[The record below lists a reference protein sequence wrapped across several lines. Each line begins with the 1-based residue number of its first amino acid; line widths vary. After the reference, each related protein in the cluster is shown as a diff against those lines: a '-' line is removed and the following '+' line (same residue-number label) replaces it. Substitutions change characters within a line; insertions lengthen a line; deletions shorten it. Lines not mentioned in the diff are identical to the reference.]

1 MSPTPASRSTSV
13 ATRLMLGVAAIAV
26 FCFGVTAAI
35 IYVRSSDT
43 LLASAKTGMTE
54 TAHLEAQRISSDVG
68 AAFVS
73 NQVFANSLLAQRHQ
87 DKMRETFSDVVL
99 RELRQHPDWT
109 GLGTLWEPQ
118 AFDGKDT
125 AYSNAEGHDASGR
138 YMVYWAWQG
147 DKQVRE
153 PLRDYDVPGVGDW
166 YLKARQQHRPTVV
179 EPYVYEIGGTKVLMT
194 TLTTPIMEDG
204 KFLGIINTDFGL
216 DKLQQRLAKL
226 RPLGEGHVRLLS
238 PGGAVIADRDAALV
252 GKKLE
257 DPGTRALLAD
267 IAKGQNVTREVA
279 DAQTGVTDVE
289 VYVPLQIG
297 QAQERFALGV
307 VVPRAVLMA
316 QARSLLWTII
326 AVGLCAALLLS
337 GGLYLLLR
345 RLVVKPLAD
354 AVEVS
359 GAVAAGRLD
368 SRIQYPRNDELGRL
382 FGALQRMQQQLRAV
396 LDAQKEMAQR
406 HDAGQTSYRM
416 DEAAFPGDYG
426 RMVHDSNALAASH
439 IAVTLRLAQ
448 IMGRY
453 AIGDFSEDMDRLPGE
468 KAVLTETM
476 DTVKQNLSD
485 MNREINRLA
494 SAAAAGDF
502 SVRGDA
508 QRFQYDFRAMVDS
521 LNQLMATAD
530 GNLDALSKLLQ
541 SIAAGDLTAR
551 MHGEFNGVFARMRDD
566 ANATAEQLAGIVG
579 RIQTAAV
586 SINGAASEI
595 AAGNDDLSRRTE
607 QQAASLE
614 ETAASMEELTS
625 TVKQNAEHARQANQ
639 LAVGAAAVASQGGD
653 VVSQV
658 VTTMSGIET
667 SSKKIADIISVID
680 GIAFQTNILALN
692 AAVEAARAGEQGR
705 GFAVV
710 ASEVR
715 TLAQRSAGAAKEIK
729 GLIDESVT
737 RVSEGSV
744 LVGQAGQTMQEIVAS
759 VQRVTDI
766 MGEISAASQEQY
778 AGIEQVN
785 QTVTQM
791 DEATQ
796 QNAALVEEA
805 TAAARSMEEQAGQLT
820 ATVALFKLDST
831 TASTVAAVARPGI
844 AGATPNAKAPA
855 AKTRSTPAKRSQAP
869 IRAVPS
875 TPASANEAQWHEF

>member
-1 MSPTPASRSTSV
+1 MSQTPLTRSTSV
-13 ATRLMLGVAAIAV
+13 VTRLMLGVAAIAV
-26 FCFGVTAAI
+26 LCFGVTAAI
-35 IYVRSSDT
+35 SYVRSSDA
-43 LLASAKTGMTE
+43 LLVSAKDGM
-54 TAHLEAQRISSDVG
+54 ANVARLEAQRIASDMD
-68 AAFVS
+68 AAFISHQTVAS
-73 NQVFANSLLAQRHQ
+73 SMLVQRHQ
-87 DKMRETFSDVVL
+87 SGQIRETFSDILL
-99 RELRQHPDWT
+99 RGLRQHPNWT
-109 GLGTLWEPQ
+109 AMGTMWEPET
-118 AFDGKDT
+118 FDGKDQ
-125 AYSNAEGHDASGR
+125 AYVNAEGHDSSGR

-147 DKQVRE
+147 NKQVRE
-153 PLRDYDVPGVGDW
+153 PLRDYDVPGIGDW

-179 EPYVYEIGGTKVLMT
+179 EPYLYEIGGAKVLMT
-194 TLTTPIMEDG
+194 TLTTPVLEDG
-204 KFLGIINTDFGL
+204 KFLGVVISDFGL
-216 DKLQQRLAKL
+216 DKLQQRLSKL
-226 RPLGEGHVRLLS
+226 RPLGKGQVRLLS
-238 PGGAVIADRDAALV
+238 PGGAIIADRDPAVV
-252 GKKLE
+252 GKKLD
-257 DPGTRALLAD
+257 DPATRALLAG
-267 IAKGQNVTREVA
+267 IAKGETVTRQV
-279 DAQTGVTDVE
+279 DNPQTGASDIE

-307 VVPRAVLMA
+307 VVPRALLMA

-337 GGLYLLLR
+337 GSLYILLQ
-345 RLVVKPLAD
+345 RLVVKPLAS

-359 GAVAAGRLD
+359 GAVASGRLD
-368 SRIQYPRNDELGRL
+368 SRIKYRRNDELGRL
-382 FGALQRMQQQLRAV
+382 FGSLQRMQEQLRAV

-406 HDAGQTSYRM
+406 HDAGQISYRM
-416 DEAAFPGDYG
+416 DEGAFPGDYG

-439 IAVTLRLAQ
+439 IAVKLRLAQ

-453 AIGDFSEDMDRLPGE
+453 AIGDLSEDMDRLPGE

-476 DTVKQNLSD
+476 DTVKQNLTA
-485 MNREINRLA
+485 MNREINQLA

-521 LNQLMATAD
+521 LNLLMATAD
-530 GNLDALSKLLQ
+530 GNLQSLSTLLQ
-541 SIAAGDLTAR
+541 AIAAGDLTER

-566 ANATAEQLAGIVG
+566 ANATSEQLAAIVG
-579 RIQTAAV
+579 RIQTAAL
-586 SINGAASEI
+586 SINSAASEI
-595 AAGNDDLSRRTE
+595 ASGNDDLSRRTE

-639 LAVGAAAVASQGGD
+639 LAVGAASVASQGGD

-658 VTTMSGIET
+658 VSTMSGIEI

-729 GLIDESVT
+729 SLIDDSVT
-737 RVSEGSV
+737 RVAEGST
-744 LVGQAGQTMQEIVAS
+744 LVRQAGQTMAEIVSS

-805 TAAARSMEEQAGQLT
+805 TAAARAMEQQAGQLT
-820 ATVALFKLDST
+820 EAVTVFKLDTAVAST
-831 TASTVAAVARPGI
+831 TLEALTRPGVAR
-844 AGATPNAKAPA
+844 ATPTAKA
-855 AKTRSTPAKRSQAP
+855 KTKSAPAKRGT
-869 IRAVPS
+869 PS
-875 TPASANEAQWHEF
+875 MPALPGTPSSANEAQWHEF

>member
-1 MSPTPASRSTSV
+1 
-13 ATRLMLGVAAIAV
+13 MLGVAAIAV
-26 FCFGVTAAI
+26 LCFGVTAAI
-35 IYVRSSDT
+35 IYVRSSDA
-43 LLASAKTGMTE
+43 LLTSAKAGMTD
-54 TAHLEAQRISSDVG
+54 AAYLEAQRISNDIG

-73 NQVFANSLLAQRHQ
+73 NQVFANSLLAQRNQ
-87 DKMRETFSDVVL
+87 DGKVRETFSDIVL

-125 AYSNAEGHDASGR
+125 AYANADGHDASGR

-153 PLRDYDVPGVGDW
+153 PLRDYEVPGSGDW

-179 EPYVYEIGGTKVLMT
+179 EPYVYEIGGNKVLMT
-194 TLTTPIMEDG
+194 TLTTPVLEDG
-204 KFLGIINTDFGL
+204 KFLGVVTTDFGL
-216 DKLQQRLAKL
+216 AKLQERLSKL
-226 RPLGEGHVRLLS
+226 RPLGAGHVRLLS
-238 PGGAVIADRDAALV
+238 PGGAIIADRDPAKV
-252 GKKLE
+252 GKKLD
-257 DPGTRALLAD
+257 DPATRTLLAA
-267 IAKGQNVTREVA
+267 IAKGESVTREVA
-279 DAQTGVTDVE
+279 DAQTGATDIE

-307 VVPRAVLMA
+307 AVPRGLLMA
-316 QARSLLWTII
+316 QARSLLWTIV

-337 GGLYLLLR
+337 AGLYLLLR
-345 RLVVKPLAD
+345 RLVVTPLAN

-368 SRIQYPRNDELGRL
+368 SRIHYQRNDELGRL
-382 FGALQRMQQQLRAV
+382 FGSLQRMQEQLRAV

-406 HDAGQTSYRM
+406 HDAGQISYRM
-416 DEAAFPGDYG
+416 DESAFPGDYG
-426 RMVHDSNALAASH
+426 RMVRDSNALAASH
-439 IAVTLRLAQ
+439 IAVKLRLAQ

-476 DTVKQNLSD
+476 DTVKQNLTA
-485 MNREINRLA
+485 MNREINQLA

-508 QRFQYDFRAMVDS
+508 ERFQYDFRAMVDS

-530 GNLDALSKLLQ
+530 GNLEALSTLLQ
-541 SIAAGDLTAR
+541 AIAAGDLSAR
-551 MHGEFNGVFARMRDD
+551 MQGEFQGVFARMRDD
-566 ANATAEQLAGIVG
+566 ANATSEQLAAIVG
-579 RIQTAAV
+579 RIQTAAL
-586 SINGAASEI
+586 SINSASSEI

-639 LAVGAAAVASQGGD
+639 LAVGAATVASQGGD

-658 VTTMSGIET
+658 VTTMNGIET

-715 TLAQRSAGAAKEIK
+715 TLAQRSASAAKEIK

-737 RVSEGSV
+737 RVSEGSA
-744 LVGQAGQTMQEIVAS
+744 LVDQAGRTMQEIVSS

-805 TAAARSMEEQAGQLT
+805 TAAARAMEEQAGQLT
-820 ATVALFKLDST
+820 EAVAVFKLDNAAVST
-831 TASTVAAVARPGI
+831 PAAVAKPGL
-844 AGATPNAKAPA
+844 AVAASGTNAKRA
-855 AKTRSTPAKRSQAP
+855 PAKRSNVP
-869 IRAVPS
+869 MRAVPGK
-875 TPASANEAQWHEF
+875 PASTADTQWHEF

>member
-1 MSPTPASRSTSV
+1 MSQTLLTRSTSV

-26 FCFGVTAAI
+26 LCFGVTAAI
-35 IYVRSSDT
+35 SYVRSSDA
-43 LLASAKTGMTE
+43 LLVSAKDGM
-54 TAHLEAQRISSDVG
+54 ANVARLEAQRIASDMD
-68 AAFVS
+68 AAFISHQIVAS
-73 NQVFANSLLAQRHQ
+73 SMLVQRHQ
-87 DKMRETFSDVVL
+87 SGQVRKTFSDILL
-99 RELRQHPDWT
+99 RGLRQHPNWT
-109 GLGTLWEPQ
+109 AMGTMWEPET
-118 AFDGKDT
+118 FDGKDQ
-125 AYSNAEGHDASGR
+125 AYVNAEGHDRSGR

-153 PLRDYDVPGVGDW
+153 PLRDYDVPGIGDW

-179 EPYVYEIGGTKVLMT
+179 EPYLYEIDGAKVLMT
-194 TLTTPIMEDG
+194 TLTTPVLENG
-204 KFLGIINTDFGL
+204 KFLGVVISDFGL
-216 DKLQQRLAKL
+216 DKLQQRLSKL
-226 RPLGEGHVRLLS
+226 RPLGEGQVRLLS
-238 PGGAVIADRDAALV
+238 PGGVIIADRDPALV
-252 GKKLE
+252 GKKLD
-257 DPGTRALLAD
+257 DPATRALLAG
-267 IAKGQNVTREVA
+267 IAKGETVTRQAA
-279 DAQTGVTDVE
+279 DPQTGASDIE
-289 VYVPLQIG
+289 VYVPLQVG
-297 QAQERFALGV
+297 QTQERFALGV
-307 VVPRAVLMA
+307 AVPRALLMA

-337 GGLYLLLR
+337 AGLYLLLQ

-354 AVEVS
+354 AAEVS
-359 GAVAAGRLD
+359 AAFADGRLD
-368 SRIQYPRNDELGRL
+368 SRIQYRRNDELGRL
-382 FGALQRMQQQLRAV
+382 FGSLQRMQEQLRAV

-406 HDAGQTSYRM
+406 HDAGQISYRM
-416 DEAAFPGDYG
+416 DEGAFPGDYG

-439 IAVTLRLAQ
+439 IAVKLRLAQ

-453 AIGDFSEDMDRLPGE
+453 AIGDFSDDMDRLPGE

-476 DTVKQNLSD
+476 DTVKQNLTA
-485 MNREINRLA
+485 MNREINQLA

-521 LNQLMATAD
+521 LNLLMATAD
-530 GNLDALSKLLQ
+530 GNLQSLSTLLQ
-541 SIAAGDLTAR
+541 AIAAGDLSLR
-551 MHGEFNGVFARMRDD
+551 MHGEFQGVFATMRDD
-566 ANATAEQLAGIVG
+566 ANATSEQLAAIVG
-579 RIQTAAV
+579 RIQTAAM
-586 SINGAASEI
+586 SINSAASEI
-595 AAGNDDLSRRTE
+595 ATGNDDLSRRTE

-639 LAVGAAAVASQGGD
+639 LAVGAASVASQGGE

-729 GLIDESVT
+729 SLIDDSVSQ
-737 RVSEGSV
+737 VANGSA
-744 LVGQAGQTMQEIVAS
+744 LVRQAGQTMTEIVSS

-805 TAAARSMEEQAGQLT
+805 TAAARAMEHQAGQLT
-820 ATVALFKLDST
+820 EAVAVFKLDTAVAST
-831 TASTVAAVARPGI
+831 TLAIVPRPG
-844 AGATPNAKAPA
+844 AARATPA
-855 AKTRSTPAKRSQAP
+855 AKARTRSAPAKRGM
-869 IRAVPS
+869 PS
-875 TPASANEAQWHEF
+875 MPALPGTPSSANEAQWHEF

>member
-1 MSPTPASRSTSV
+1 MSQTLLTRSTSV

-26 FCFGVTAAI
+26 LCFGVTAAI
-35 IYVRSSDT
+35 SYVRSSDA
-43 LLASAKTGMTE
+43 LLVSAKDGM
-54 TAHLEAQRISSDVG
+54 ANVARLEAQRIASDMD
-68 AAFVS
+68 AAFISHQIVAS
-73 NQVFANSLLAQRHQ
+73 SMLVQRRQSGQVR
-87 DKMRETFSDVVL
+87 KTFSDILL
-99 RELRQHPDWT
+99 RGLRQHPNWT
-109 GLGTLWEPQ
+109 AMGTMWEPET
-118 AFDGKDT
+118 FDGKDQ
-125 AYSNAEGHDASGR
+125 AYVNAEGHDRSGR

-153 PLRDYDVPGVGDW
+153 PLRDYDVPGIGDW

-179 EPYVYEIGGTKVLMT
+179 EPYLYEIDGAKVLMT
-194 TLTTPIMEDG
+194 TLTTPVLENG
-204 KFLGIINTDFGL
+204 KFLGVVMSDFGL
-216 DKLQQRLAKL
+216 DKLQQRLSKL
-226 RPLGEGHVRLLS
+226 RPLGEGQVRLLS
-238 PGGAVIADRDAALV
+238 PGGVIIADRDPALV
-252 GKKLE
+252 GKKLD
-257 DPGTRALLAD
+257 DPATRALLAG
-267 IAKGQNVTREVA
+267 IAKGETVTRQAA
-279 DAQTGVTDVE
+279 DPQTGASDIE
-289 VYVPLQIG
+289 VYVPLQVG
-297 QAQERFALGV
+297 QTQERFALGV
-307 VVPRAVLMA
+307 AVPRALLMA

-337 GGLYLLLR
+337 TGLYLLLQ

-354 AVEVS
+354 AAEVS
-359 GAVAAGRLD
+359 AAVADGRLD
-368 SRIQYPRNDELGRL
+368 SRIQYRRNDELGRL
-382 FGALQRMQQQLRAV
+382 FGSLQRMQEQLRAV

-406 HDAGQTSYRM
+406 HDAGQISYRM
-416 DEAAFPGDYG
+416 DEGAFPGDYG
-426 RMVHDSNALAASH
+426 RMVHDSNELAASH
-439 IAVTLRLAQ
+439 IAVKLRLAQ

-453 AIGDFSEDMDRLPGE
+453 AIGDLSEDMERLPGE

-476 DTVKQNLSD
+476 DTVKQNLTA
-485 MNREINRLA
+485 MNREINQLA

-508 QRFQYDFRAMVDS
+508 QRFQHDFRAMVDS
-521 LNQLMATAD
+521 LNLLMATAD
-530 GNLDALSKLLQ
+530 SNLQSLSTLLQ
-541 SIAAGDLTAR
+541 AIAAGDLSVR
-551 MHGEFNGVFARMRDD
+551 MHGEFQGVFATMRDD
-566 ANATAEQLAGIVG
+566 ANATSEQLAAIVG
-579 RIQTAAV
+579 GIQSAAV
-586 SINGAASEI
+586 SINAAASEI
-595 AAGNDDLSRRTE
+595 ATGNDDLSRRTE

-639 LAVGAAAVASQGGD
+639 LAVGAASVASQGGE

-715 TLAQRSAGAAKEIK
+715 TLAQRSANAAKEIK
-729 GLIDESVT
+729 NLIDDSVSQ
-737 RVSEGSV
+737 VANGSA
-744 LVGQAGQTMQEIVAS
+744 LVRQAGQTMSEIVSS

-805 TAAARSMEEQAGQLT
+805 TAAARAMEEQAGQLT
-820 ATVALFKLDST
+820 EAVAVFKLDTAVAST
-831 TASTVAAVARPGI
+831 TLAIVTRPGVAR
-844 AGATPNAKAPA
+844 ATPAAK
-855 AKTRSTPAKRSQAP
+855 AKTRSAPAKP
-869 IRAVPS
+869 GTPS
-875 TPASANEAQWHEF
+875 MPALPGTPSSANQAQWHEF

>member
-1 MSPTPASRSTSV
+1 
-13 ATRLMLGVAAIAV
+13 MLGVAAIAV
-26 FCFGVTAAI
+26 LCFGVTAAI
-35 IYVRSSDT
+35 IYVRSSDA
-43 LLASAKTGMTE
+43 LLTSAKAGMTD
-54 TAHLEAQRISSDVG
+54 AAYLEAQRISNDIG

-73 NQVFANSLLAQRHQ
+73 NQVFANSLLAQRNQ
-87 DKMRETFSDVVL
+87 DGKVRETFSDIVL

-125 AYSNAEGHDASGR
+125 AYANADGHDASGR

-153 PLRDYDVPGVGDW
+153 PLRDYEVPGSGDW

-179 EPYVYEIGGTKVLMT
+179 EPYVYEIGGNKVLMT
-194 TLTTPIMEDG
+194 TLTTPVLEDG
-204 KFLGIINTDFGL
+204 KFLGVVTTDFGL
-216 DKLQQRLAKL
+216 AKLQERLSKL
-226 RPLGEGHVRLLS
+226 RPLGAGHVRLLS
-238 PGGAVIADRDAALV
+238 PGGAIIADRDPAKV
-252 GKKLE
+252 GKKLD
-257 DPGTRALLAD
+257 DPGTRTLLAA
-267 IAKGQNVTREVA
+267 IAKGESVTREVA
-279 DAQTGVTDVE
+279 DAQTGATDIE

-307 VVPRAVLMA
+307 AVPRGLLMA
-316 QARSLLWTII
+316 QARSLLWTIV

-337 GGLYLLLR
+337 AGLYLLLR
-345 RLVVKPLAD
+345 RLVVTPLAN

-368 SRIQYPRNDELGRL
+368 SRIHYQRNDELGRL
-382 FGALQRMQQQLRAV
+382 FGSLQRMQEQLRAV

-406 HDAGQTSYRM
+406 HDAGQISYRM
-416 DEAAFPGDYG
+416 DESAFPGDYG
-426 RMVHDSNALAASH
+426 RMVRDSNALAASH
-439 IAVTLRLAQ
+439 IAVKLRLAQ

-476 DTVKQNLSD
+476 DTVKQNLTA
-485 MNREINRLA
+485 MNREINQLA

-508 QRFQYDFRAMVDS
+508 ERFQYDFRAMVDS

-530 GNLDALSKLLQ
+530 GNLEALSTLLQ
-541 SIAAGDLTAR
+541 AIAAGDLSAR
-551 MHGEFNGVFARMRDD
+551 MQGEFQGVFARMRDD
-566 ANATAEQLAGIVG
+566 ANATSEQLAAIVG
-579 RIQTAAV
+579 RIQTAAL
-586 SINGAASEI
+586 SINSASSEI

-639 LAVGAAAVASQGGD
+639 LAVGAATVASQGGD

-658 VTTMSGIET
+658 VTTMNGIET

-715 TLAQRSAGAAKEIK
+715 TLAQRSATAAKEIK
-729 GLIDESVT
+729 GLIDDSVGQ
-737 RVSEGSV
+737 VANGSA
-744 LVGQAGQTMQEIVAS
+744 LVRQAGQTMTEIVSS

-805 TAAARSMEEQAGQLT
+805 TAAARAMEEQAGQLT
-820 ATVALFKLDST
+820 EAVAVFKLDNAAVST
-831 TASTVAAVARPGI
+831 PAAVAKPGL
-844 AGATPNAKAPA
+844 AVAASGTNAKRA
-855 AKTRSTPAKRSQAP
+855 PAKRSNVP
-869 IRAVPS
+869 MRAVPGK
-875 TPASANEAQWHEF
+875 PASTADTQWHEF